1 METYGVPALFAV
13 LVWWWSTGAILWL
26 VSMPRRYHPALFV
39 GGTLLLPMAVW
50 GVVTSGANANM
61 FGAYL
66 GFAAAIGVWAWHE
79 MAFLLGYVTG
89 PNTEHCPA
97 DARGWRRFRA
107 ATRTVIYHEI
117 ALAVTA
123 AALVWLLWDSPNQVA
138 AWTFLVLWIM
148 RLSAKLNVYFGVPNM
163 AEEFLQPH
171 LAYMSS
177 YFRKRPVT
185 PLFSVAVTAATAV
198 AVLVVLRMIDSATP
212 MWETAA
218 LGLAG
223 TLLLLAIIEHW
234 FLVLPVREAI
244 LWRWAQR
251 KADTSRPASAPRPHQ
266 GSAPNSEVSVKCM
279 PAGSPQTALL
289 RPTAST
295 AS

>member
-26 VSMPRRYHPALFV
+26 VSLPRRYHPTLFV
-39 GGTLLLPMAVW
+39 GATLLLPMAVW
-50 GVVTSGANANM
+50 GVVTSSGNANM

-79 MAFLLGYVTG
+79 LAFLLGYITG
-89 PNTEHCPA
+89 PNTEHCPEGA
-97 DARGWRRFRA
+97 SGWRRFSA

-117 ALAVTA
+117 ALALTVV
-123 AALVWLLWDSPNQVA
+123 ALLWLLWDSPNQVA
-138 AWTFLVLWIM
+138 AWTFMVLWIM
-148 RLSAKLNVYFGVPNM
+148 RLSAKLNVFFGVPNM

-185 PLFSVAVTAATAV
+185 PLFSVVVTAATAV
-198 AVLVVLRMIDSATP
+198 AVLVVLRMIDTATP

-234 FLVLPVREAI
+234 FLVLPVREAV

-251 KADTSRPASAPRPHQ
+251 KSDSPPAPAAPPKTRSA
-266 GSAPNSEVSVKCM
+266 SECEVSVNGL
-279 PAGSPQTALL
+279 PPGSPPTALL

-295 AS
+295 AG

>member
-1 METYGVPALFAV
+1 METYGVAALFAV

-26 VSMPRRYHPALFV
+26 VSMPRRYHRVIFA
-39 GGTLLLPMAVW
+39 GTTLLLPMAVW
-50 GVVTSGANANM
+50 GVVTSGANASI
-61 FGAYL
+61 FGSYL

-79 MAFLLGYVTG
+79 LAFLLGYITG
-89 PNTEHCPA
+89 PNTESCPENA
-97 DARGWRRFRA
+97 HGWRRFYA

-117 ALAVTA
+117 ALALTA
-123 AALVWLLWDSPNQVA
+123 AALVWLLWGSPNQVA
-138 AWTFLVLWIM
+138 AWTFLVLWVM

-185 PLFSVAVTAATAV
+185 PLFSIAVTAATAV
-198 AVLVVLRMIDSATP
+198 VVLVVLRMIDAATP

-234 FLVLPVREAI
+234 FLVLPVREAA

-251 KADTSRPASAPRPHQ
+251 KTDSRALTTPRPQ
-266 GSAPNSEVSVKCM
+266 KRNRLESEVSVKEL
-279 PAGSPQTALL
+279 PSGSPQTALL

-295 AS
+295 AG